1 MPEPVFESRTPRFDL
16 PLLFAGQ
23 AQKEAFVNEVA
34 ARIDA
39 LLHGAV
45 ESESAAPPA
54 TPVDG
59 QAWLIA
65 GGASGE
71 WSGKAGQIAARQA
84 GNWLYALP
92 RDGMQILNK
101 ATGQQIRYK
110 GGWQAPARPTAPSGG
125 TVIDNEA
132 RAAIA
137 ALIACLTAGGI
148 IAQP

>member
-23 AQKEAFVNEVA
+23 AQKEVFVNEVA

-101 ATGQQIRYK
+101 ATGQQIHYK